1 MRHMRAQLDKR
12 VGIGVHRDRHSLT
25 ARADVEVGARRV
37 YALVANTH
45 DLLLA
50 NIAARVVAEASL
62 RRLASDNIFALV
74 YLDERMT
81 WVNLV

>member
-1 MRHMRAQLDKR
+1 MRAQLDKR

-45 DLLLA
+45 NLFLA

-62 RRLASDNIFALV
+62 RRLASNNVFALV